1 MHSSAGEEQREARR
15 QKDQRLRIEKD
26 IEERN
31 ERARKH
37 LSESSGDE
45 LPEDEPREDQEPHST
60 DEQTPS
66 AAKKKRLF
74 SVPATQLGMRVMN
87 PGPVNPT
94 VDIVAVHGLGAIPD
108 ITWKESKSGVNWLS
122 DPQMLPSRTPD
133 ARILRFGYDSLWL
146 GKEAIRTRLP
156 TIADKLLLVLA
167 RERQQD
173 PMRPLIFIGHCFGG
187 LVIQRALITAKL
199 HPESETEEA
208 ILKSTVGAVFLGT
221 PHRGTGAFGSQSALL
236 AAIAAQTDLYLSM
249 ESEVLDAMKVERG
262 ELLDVS
268 EDFLKLSV
276 RENLRITC
284 FFEQRES
291 NLGKMIGR
299 DDIKQFVVDE
309 TSAKLGANRAIGL
322 PTDHFKLNKFAA
334 PEDGN
339 YLDVAGEVSR
349 LYTEALKLASERCS
363 SKSDSAGDLEQY
375 RRLIAKQ
382 ELKLEEAAKEAALKE
397 EEFERRFQEKLEEN
411 VLLPKDDV
419 RTGKQQVERLKRN
432 MRRYGLGKRAV
443 RSILQDNPTPS
454 TEDSSHDNM
463 QERDQW
469 YQNSLKGS
477 LFEAGLEEGEV
488 DAIIHDTGETMV
500 VEGVRT
506 SVTRMSERW
515 LDERTLRRYDIPFM
529 RDPAQSPIHF
539 NY

>member
-1 MHSSAGEEQREARR
+1 
-15 QKDQRLRIEKD
+15 
-26 IEERN
+26 
-31 ERARKH
+31 
-37 LSESSGDE
+37 
-45 LPEDEPREDQEPHST
+45 
-60 DEQTPS
+60 
-66 AAKKKRLF
+66 
-74 SVPATQLGMRVMN
+74 MN

-299 DDIKQFVVDE
+299 DDIKVRHRHFIFVF
-309 TSAKLGANRAIGL
+309 KPGL
-322 PTDHFKLNKFAA
+322 M
-334 PEDGN
+334 
-339 YLDVAGEVSR
+339 YV
-349 LYTEALKLASERCS
+349 CS
-363 SKSDSAGDLEQY
+363 
-375 RRLIAKQ
+375 
-382 ELKLEEAAKEAALKE
+382 
-397 EEFERRFQEKLEEN
+397 
-411 VLLPKDDV
+411 
-419 RTGKQQVERLKRN
+419 
-432 MRRYGLGKRAV
+432 
-443 RSILQDNPTPS
+443 
-454 TEDSSHDNM
+454 
-463 QERDQW
+463 
-469 YQNSLKGS
+469 NSLWTKH
-477 LFEAGLEEGEV
+477 L
-488 DAIIHDTGETMV
+488 
-500 VEGVRT
+500 
-506 SVTRMSERW
+506 
-515 LDERTLRRYDIPFM
+515 
-529 RDPAQSPIHF
+529 Q
-539 NY
+539 N

>member
-1 MHSSAGEEQREARR
+1 MATDRGSDRNAPRHFGTSSVRFSLETASIPVGGPPSDAVYDSSSEDEERREARR
-15 QKDQRLRIEKD
+15 QKDQRRRIEKD

-37 LSESSGDE
+37 LNENTGDE
-45 LPEDEPREDQEPHST
+45 LPRDEPREDQEPHST

-66 AAKKKRLF
+66 TSGRKKKLF

-87 PGPVNPT
+87 PGPVNAT

-122 DPQMLPSRTPD
+122 DPQMLPSRTPE

-208 ILKSTVGAVFLGT
+208 ILNSTVGAVFLGT

-236 AAIAAQTDLYLSM
+236 AAIAAQTELYLSM
-249 ESEVLDAMKVERG
+249 ESDVLDAMKAERG

-276 RENLRITC
+276 RANLRITC

-299 DDIKQFVVDE
+299 DDIKVRHRDVIFVHK
-309 TSAKLGANRAIGL
+309 SGL
-322 PTDHFKLNKFAA
+322 M
-334 PEDGN
+334 
-339 YLDVAGEVSR
+339 YM
-349 LYTEALKLASERCS
+349 CS
-363 SKSDSAGDLEQY
+363 
-375 RRLIAKQ
+375 
-382 ELKLEEAAKEAALKE
+382 
-397 EEFERRFQEKLEEN
+397 
-411 VLLPKDDV
+411 
-419 RTGKQQVERLKRN
+419 
-432 MRRYGLGKRAV
+432 
-443 RSILQDNPTPS
+443 
-454 TEDSSHDNM
+454 
-463 QERDQW
+463 
-469 YQNSLKGS
+469 NSLWTKHLQNWEPTEQS
-477 LFEAGLEEGEV
+477 AFQLTTSSSTNLPPPKM
-488 DAIIHDTGETMV
+488 ET
-500 VEGVRT
+500 T
-506 SVTRMSERW
+506 SMWRARLLGFTRK
-515 LDERTLRRYDIPFM
+515 P
-529 RDPAQSPIHF
+529 
-539 NY
+539 